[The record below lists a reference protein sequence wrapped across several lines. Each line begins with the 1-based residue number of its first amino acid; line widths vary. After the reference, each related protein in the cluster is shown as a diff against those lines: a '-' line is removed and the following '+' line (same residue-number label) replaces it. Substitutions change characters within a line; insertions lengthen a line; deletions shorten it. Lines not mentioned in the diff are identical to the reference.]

1 MARPDNDNTGI
12 RTLSLAGAKSYTVSI
27 PIEIIR
33 QLKWQKGQTLVVRR
47 IAKDV
52 VISQKDI
59 S

>member
-12 RTLSLAGAKSYTVSI
+12 RKLSLAGSKSYTVSI

-47 IAKDV
+47 IAKNV